1 VSQAPIPDYFD
12 RARLGA
18 SAGLFVAGTLAIV
31 GCFLTWVTFSLD
43 EPPGTSTRV
52 RPSAPIAGTKVSDW
66 KVVLVAGAVVVICA
80 ALLAFRERSLYPWI
94 SFIASMFIG
103 GIAVADY
110 RGLGDPTS
118 GFLRGLEHALH
129 TTVQG
134 KAKPGI
140 GLTLVAIAGVGGLIA
155 SVIGIAASPHRDRLT
170 ASQE

>member
-1 VSQAPIPDYFD
+1 VSQAPIPDFFY
-12 RARLGA
+12 RARLAA
-18 SAGLFVAGTLAIV
+18 SAGLFVAGAIAIA

-43 EPPGTSTRV
+43 EPPGTTTHQS
-52 RPSAPIAGTKVSDW
+52 PSAPIAGTKVSDW

-80 ALLAFRERSLYPWI
+80 VVLALRERSLYAWI

-103 GIAVADY
+103 AIAVADY

-134 KAKPGI
+134 KAQPGI

-155 SVIGIAASPHRDRLT
+155 SVVGIAASPHRDRLPPG
-170 ASQE
+170 QE